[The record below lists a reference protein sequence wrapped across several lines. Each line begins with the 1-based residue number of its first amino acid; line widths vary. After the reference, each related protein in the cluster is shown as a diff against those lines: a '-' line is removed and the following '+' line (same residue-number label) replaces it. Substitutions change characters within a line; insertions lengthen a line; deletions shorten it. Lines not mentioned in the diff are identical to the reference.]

1 MTRYDVD
8 ATNEVDGGSTSCDG
22 PRALLLEPRKVPL
35 GGVRAMDV
43 SRSLPQRDL
52 PLVGAWCFLD
62 RFGPQETMM
71 RVDPHPHIGLQTVT
85 WPLVGEVHHRDA
97 VGTDVFITR
106 GQLNIMTAG
115 DGISHSEYSVGDE
128 PGPIDALQLWIA
140 LPESARRQAA
150 HFEQHRE
157 LPSARLTAIE
167 GDHPA
172 VTVAVG
178 SFAGVTSPA
187 AVYTPI
193 VGAEIS
199 LAPGSR
205 VRLPF
210 DPSWE
215 HAIVH
220 VDGDLTVHDA
230 SSAGGPDGAIRLQRL
245 DLLYLGVRRDGI
257 EVSTQGGAMIF
268 LLGGEPF
275 QEEIVMWWNFVG
287 RTHEEIAEARQQ
299 WEARSERFGS
309 VAGHTDAERIPA
321 PPLPNVRLAARRRR
335 I

>member
-8 ATNEVDGGSTSCDG
+8 ARDAVDGGSTSCDG
-22 PRALLLEPRKVPL
+22 PRALLLEPRRVPL

-62 RFGPQETMM
+62 RFGPQEAMM

-85 WPLVGEVHHRDA
+85 WPLVGEVRHRDA
-97 VGTDVFITR
+97 VGSDVLITR

-140 LPESARRQAA
+140 LPDHARRQRP

-157 LPSARLTAIE
+157 LPSA
-167 GDHPA
+167 
-172 VTVAVG
+172 TVAAVEGADPEITVVVG
-178 SFAGVTSPA
+178 SFAGVDSPA
-187 AVYTPI
+187 AVYSPI
-193 VGAEIS
+193 VGAEVR

-210 DPSWE
+210 DPAWE
-215 HAIVH
+215 YAV
-220 VDGDLTVHDA
+220 VQVEGDLRVHDA
-230 SSAGGPDGAIRLQRL
+230 APGGTAPMSLDRL
-245 DLLYLGVRRDGI
+245 DLLYLGVDRDGI
-257 EVSTQGGAMIF
+257 EVSTEDGAMIF

-275 QEEIVMWWNFVG
+275 GEDIVMWWNFVG
-287 RTHEEIAEARQQ
+287 RTHDEVAEAREQ
-299 WEARSERFGS
+299 WEARDARFGA
-309 VAGHTDAERIPA
+309 VVGHPADDRIPA
-321 PPLPNVRLAARRRR
+321 PPLPNVRLTARRRR

>member
-8 ATNEVDGGSTSCDG
+8 AGDEVDGGSTSCDG
-22 PRALLLEPRKVPL
+22 PRTLLLEPRKVPL
-35 GGVRAMDV
+35 GGIRAMDV

-62 RFGPQETMM
+62 RFGPQVAMM

-97 VGTDVFITR
+97 VGSDVFITR

-115 DGISHSEYSVGDE
+115 RGISHSEYSVGDD
-128 PGPIDALQLWIA
+128 PAPIDALQLWIA
-140 LPESARRQAA
+140 LPDDARHQEP

-157 LPSARLTAIE
+157 LPSAPLTAVE
-167 GDHPA
+167 GADPD
-172 VTVAVG
+172 VTVVVG
-178 SFAGVTSPA
+178 SFAGVVSPA

-193 VGAEIS
+193 VGAEIT

-210 DPSWE
+210 DPAWE
-215 HAIVH
+215 YAIVH
-220 VDGDLTVHDA
+220 VDGDLTVHDG
-230 SSAGGPDGAIRLQRL
+230 SDIPLNEL
-245 DLLYLGVRRDGI
+245 DLLYLGVNREGI
-257 EVSTQGGAMIF
+257 EVSTEGGAMIF

-275 QEEIVMWWNFVG
+275 GEEIIMWWNFVG
-287 RTHEEIAEARQQ
+287 RTHDEIVEAREQ
-299 WEARSERFGS
+299 WEGRDERYGS
-309 VAGHTDAERIPA
+309 VLGHTPDDRTPA
-321 PPLPNVRLAARRRR
+321 PPLPNVRLTTRKRR

>member
-8 ATNEVDGGSTSCDG
+8 AGEAVDGGSTDCDG
-22 PRALLLEPRKVPL
+22 PRALLLEPRHVPL

-62 RFGPQETMM
+62 RFGPQEAMM

-85 WPLVGEVHHRDA
+85 WPLVGEVRHRDA
-97 VGTDVFITR
+97 VGSDVRITR

-140 LPESARRQAA
+140 LPEGARRQGP

-157 LPSARLTAIE
+157 LPSAAVAASE
-167 GDHPA
+167 GADPDI
-172 VTVAVG
+172 TVVVG
-178 SFAGVTSPA
+178 SFAGVDSPA
-187 AVYTPI
+187 AVYSPI
-193 VGAEIS
+193 VGAEIR

-205 VRLPF
+205 VRLPLQR
-210 DPSWE
+210 DWE

-220 VDGDLTVHDA
+220 VEGDLRVHDA
-230 SSAGGPDGAIRLQRL
+230 APGGAASLSLDRL
-245 DLLYLGVRRDGI
+245 DLLYLGVHRDGI
-257 EVSTQGGAMIF
+257 EVSTEDGAMVF

-275 QEEIVMWWNFVG
+275 GEDIVMWWNFVG
-287 RTHEEIAEARQQ
+287 RSHDEIAEARAH
-299 WEARSERFGS
+299 WEGPDARFGS
-309 VAGHTDAERIPA
+309 VVGHEPDDRIPA
-321 PPLPNVRLAARRRR
+321 PPLPNVRLTARRRR